1 MGRGSR
7 HKPKRLPEKLLQIR
21 ASLGLSQNGMV
32 RRLGLTGELSQ
43 EYISGFERGVRE
55 PSFTVVLQYAR
66 VAGVWMDVLV
76 DDELDLPAKLPS
88 VPKHQG
94 INKNPAP
101 KRILKER

>member
-21 ASLGLSQNGMV
+21 TALGLSQNGMV
-32 RRLGLTGELSQ
+32 RHLGLSEELSQ

-55 PSFTVVLQYAR
+55 PSFIVVLQYAR

-76 DDELDLPAKLPS
+76 DDALDLPAKLPS
-88 VPKHQG
+88 IPKHEG
-94 INKNPAP
+94 IPRKPSS
-101 KRILKER
+101 KKILKR